1 MKATHIQI
9 GKTYEVQ
16 AGRNTTTVKVESFNP
31 KTGGWVCATQSG
43 KSLNIKDTA
52 RFVREIEPKKT
63 ATKTTTQNKKSVT
76 KTERAKGEKPQGKM
90 SGLDAAHKVLTEAGR
105 PMNVREILET
115 AMQNNYCNLKGATPA
130 LTISAALQREV
141 KTKGQ
146 ESRFVKSGKGL
157 YAAR

>member
-31 KTGGWVCATQSG
+31 KTGGWVCTTQSG
-43 KSLNIKDTA
+43 KSLNIKDAA

-63 ATKTTTQNKKSVT
+63 ATKTTTQNINSIT
-76 KTERAKGEKPQGKM
+76 KTERAKGGKPQGKM

-105 PMNVREILET
+105 PMNVREIFET
-115 AMQNNYCNLKGATPA
+115 AMLNGYCNLKGATPA
-130 LTISAALQREV
+130 LTISAAIQREI
-141 KTKGQ
+141 KTKGA
-146 ESRFVKSGKGL
+146 ESRFVKSGKEL
-157 YAAR
+157 YVVQ